1 MRFTTNVNSTIPPG
15 ILPESR
21 IWGFFWGGLGSDVI
35 ADADE
40 LAKVPKSG
48 KAMAVAG
55 IFERLSGGNSETA
68 NRLDML
74 LLLDALT
81 GLARVSPAFTL

>member
-1 MRFTTNVNSTIPPG
+1 
-15 ILPESR
+15 
-21 IWGFFWGGLGSDVI
+21 LGSDVI

-81 GLARVSPAFTL
+81 GLARISPAFTL